1 MSQRATRTLPTGAHP
16 PARVPLGASPSIQ
29 RSIALGAAPLDT
41 APLPAAQDFVDS
53 FVAKQVSDLVANMA
67 ARIADPDG
75 GTSGEDALP
84 TGAGLQ
90 STELKLT
97 LATSQADA

>member
-16 PARVPLGASPSIQ
+16 PARVPLGASP
-29 RSIALGAAPLDT
+29 LGAAPLDT

>member
-1 MSQRATRTLPTGAHP
+1 MDMFGNCWDVLAAK
-16 PARVPLGASPSIQ
+16 
-29 RSIALGAAPLDT
+29 AAPVAFDEAQPSDT
-41 APLPAAQDFVDS
+41 NVALSGDCTQDFVDS